1 MAEKLALHEG
11 GGQRGDIHRDKNAAS
26 PRSDRVQSARDQFFS
41 CAALPGYKNRTAVV
55 RQLVNDSQNA
65 LDFRRVTDQTERVS
79 RALRRRRFLH
89 QPSHY
94 SPVCAGSSSTL
105 ITRGVKFSRR
115 SFSTR
120 ALAAFKSDSWPT
132 KTR

>member
-26 PRSDRVQSARDQFFS
+26 PRSDRVQSARHQFFS

-79 RALRRRRFLH
+79 RALGRRFLH
-89 QPSHY
+89 QPSYY
-94 SPVCAGSSSTL
+94 SPALAGSSSIL

-120 ALAAFKSDSWPT
+120 ALAAFQSDS
-132 KTR
+132 